1 MRQAARRCHAPRPCT
16 SDDPLSTADFLHHTL
31 IILNPIPFCKT
42 LFRIW
47 EREVVRYAYW
57 KAVLRFGKTL
67 HRFLCF
73 RRTLPGPGTLAL
85 HHLTTTRFLYQSC
98 FSRRQEKLHFLLPG
112 PGLSFAGIYFTM
124 KRKNDLLYE
133 QVIFL

>member
-16 SDDPLSTADFLHHTL
+16 SEDPLSTADFLHHTL

-73 RRTLPGPGTLAL
+73 RRTLPGPG
-85 HHLTTTRFLYQSC
+85 
-98 FSRRQEKLHFLLPG
+98 
-112 PGLSFAGIYFTM
+112 LSFAGIYFTM